1 METWPLLG
9 VLRLGAAFKIEWLT
23 NKSGVQPPHSKESQ

>member
-9 VLRLGAAFKIEWLT
+9 VLRLGAAFKIEWHT
-23 NKSGVQPPHSKESQ
+23 TKSGVPAPHSKESQ